1 MPRSSKKTEPTDN
14 LQAAMD
20 KVVESTDLTITPDTG
35 SEPGRPASAQVLI
48 RTTEAERDR
57 WKLAA
62 EASGK
67 SLTEFA
73 RELLSGA
80 AAEVLDC
87 QHPLNQRRYYPWAE
101 FCLRCGIRL
110 RG

>member
-1 MPRSSKKTEPTDN
+1 MPSDNDN

-35 SEPGRPASAQVLI
+35 SEPGKPANAQVLI
-48 RTTEAERDR
+48 RTTAEERDR
-57 WKLAA
+57 WKQAA
-62 EASGK
+62 ETSGK
-67 SLTEFA
+67 TLTDFA
-73 RELLSGA
+73 RDLLTQA

-101 FCLRCGIRL
+101 FCLKCGIRL